1 MSRCGVFCEK
11 GAQVGLSKS
20 SILAAIN
27 AAADIKVEK
36 VAVPEW
42 KTDVYLKVL
51 SGTERDAFE
60 ASYSDEKMKNFRVR
74 FLVLTLCDESGER
87 LFDDEQVTILGKR
100 SALVINRL
108 FEASWK
114 LNMLSQEAVDA
125 AGESSGADLKNGS
138 SIG

>member
-1 MSRCGVFCEK
+1 M
-11 GAQVGLSKS
+11 GLSKS

-36 VAVPEW
+36 LAVPEW

-60 ASYSDEKMKNFRVR
+60 AAYTDQKMNNFRVR
-74 FLVLTLCDESGER
+74 FLVLTLCDDTGER
-87 LFDDEQVTILGKR
+87 LFDDEQVTLLGKR

-138 SIG
+138 STDSPSVSA

>member
-1 MSRCGVFCEK
+1 M
-11 GAQVGLSKS
+11 GLSKS

-36 VAVPEW
+36 LAVPEW

-60 ASYSDEKMKNFRVR
+60 AAYSDQKMNNFRVR
-74 FLVLTLCDESGER
+74 FLVLTLCDWAGER

-114 LNMLSQEAVDA
+114 LNMLSQEAADA

-138 SIG
+138 STGSLSASA